1 MLTLSQKA
9 IELPSSPIRRLVSF
23 ADAATERG
31 IQVFHLNIGQP
42 DIASPQ
48 CAIDAI
54 RNIELD
60 HFPYCNSAGIL
71 SYRKGLAKYYNNLG
85 IDISYNDLMI
95 TTGGSEAVNFAI
107 AITCN
112 PGDEII
118 VMEPYYTNYNT
129 FAKLNDVKLVP
140 VRTSI
145 EDGFA
150 MPPIEEFEKV
160 ITPKTKGILMC
171 NPGNPAGVLYTK
183 ESVEQLGKII
193 KKHNIYLYADEVYRE
208 FCYTDEPHFSAL
220 KLKDVDDNV
229 ILIDSVSKR
238 YSMCGIRI
246 GALVTRNKEFIKALL
261 KYCQARLCSPR
272 LSQIAAEA
280 ALATPQSYFDDVR
293 KEYIHRR
300 DILLGRLKN
309 MKGVVCPTPKGAFYA
324 VAKLP
329 VDDAEIFAKWLLT
342 DFVLD
347 KKTVMVTPAA
357 GFYTTPNEGKNQVRL
372 AYVLKEKDLNQALDC
387 LEEALKVYPGRVD

>member
-1 MLTLSQKA
+1 
-9 IELPSSPIRRLVSF
+9 
-23 ADAATERG
+23 
-31 IQVFHLNIGQP
+31 
-42 DIASPQ
+42 
-48 CAIDAI
+48 
-54 RNIELD
+54 
-60 HFPYCNSAGIL
+60 
-71 SYRKGLAKYYNNLG
+71 
-85 IDISYNDLMI
+85 
-95 TTGGSEAVNFAI
+95 VNFAI

-140 VRTSI
+140 VHTSI

-171 NPGNPAGVLYTK
+171 NPGNPAGVLYSK
-183 ESVEQLGKII
+183 DSVEQLGKII
-193 KKHNIYLYADEVYRE
+193 KKHDIYLYADEVYRE

-220 KLKDVDDNV
+220 KLKGVEDNV

-246 GALVTRNKEFIKALL
+246 GALVTRNKEFIKLLL

-280 ALATPQSYFDDVR
+280 ALETPQSYFEAVR
-293 KEYIHRR
+293 TEYIHRR
-300 DILLGRLKN
+300 DILLGRLRK

-329 VDDAEIFAKWLLT
+329 VDDAEVFAKWLLT
-342 DFVLD
+342 DFVLNQ
-347 KKTVMVTPAA
+347 KTVMVTPAA
-357 GFYTTPNEGKNQVRL
+357 GFYTTPGEGKNQVRL
-372 AYVLKEKDLNQALDC
+372 AYVLKEEDLNTALDC
-387 LEEALKVYPGRVD
+387 LEEALKVYPGRTE